1 MLVALAVSGCDSRGD
16 GTMCELSSQQR
27 LENLERGRYSGLA
40 LLQTQSGLFAL
51 WSRPDGTYVRALDP
65 NGVPSAPRR
74 RIGSTCEGGLDAA
87 MSDGGVALACMIAPQ
102 PAQAKPGGLFV
113 LSLSHEMQI
122 IRRIR
127 VADVGLH
134 ANGVTIDH
142 HADGWIVAWND
153 GHVGGPRV
161 WRADLGAELQANAE
175 PQMLSSPRVSAGM
188 PHLYVDAGRALISWA
203 ETWQRRGGVGGHV
216 VVDDGQQ
223 LPQEVAETRFAFPTP
238 SVSRDQG
245 GLFVGFRDIR
255 PPFRKSGL
263 YLQRLGQRLRTVGEA
278 RRAGRA
284 NGRGRPCLQSCAGNL
299 FGASPRTWSRD
310 FIIGVNLFDPQFQQR
325 IRERQVYEFGH
336 RFNDVVTACT
346 GEGLVLL
353 VAEERTMETPHPR
366 LATVTLRCQ

>member
-1 MLVALAVSGCDSRGD
+1 MSHDQPGLVNLVCIEALIKRRMLIVKVNKG
-16 GTMCELSSQQR
+16 Q
-27 LENLERGRYSGLA
+27 
-40 LLQTQSGLFAL
+40 
-51 WSRPDGTYVRALDP
+51 PD
-65 NGVPSAPRR
+65 APDF
-74 RIGSTCEGGLDAA
+74 G
-87 MSDGGVALACMIAPQ
+87 
-102 PAQAKPGGLFV
+102 
-113 LSLSHEMQI
+113 
-122 IRRIR
+122 
-127 VADVGLH
+127 
-134 ANGVTIDH
+134 
-142 HADGWIVAWND
+142 
-153 GHVGGPRV
+153 
-161 WRADLGAELQANAE
+161 GAE
-175 PQMLSSPRVSAGM
+175 
-188 PHLYVDAGRALISWA
+188 
-203 ETWQRRGGVGGHV
+203 
-216 VVDDGQQ
+216 
-223 LPQEVAETRFAFPTP
+223 F
-238 SVSRDQG
+238 
-245 GLFVGFRDIR
+245 FVGFRDIR